1 MCGIAGIYFPDGKS
15 PEAEQLAKRMTSAL
29 THRGPDEC
37 GYHADAKT
45 VLGHRR
51 LSIIDLKSGQQPI
64 YNEDRTISVVFNGEI
79 YNFEEIRDRLLA
91 EGHVFRTNS
100 DTETIVHA
108 YESWGERCVEAFRGM
123 FALALRD
130 LRKDTLFLAR
140 DRFGKKSLFYAS
152 YDGKFV
158 FASEMKA
165 ILADPRF
172 HRSMDDEALAA
183 YFMFSYVPA
192 PLTIFKGI
200 RKLRPGCVMTVEQ
213 GCVRETQYWDLRFK
227 PDRTR
232 KEADVLEELRH
243 RMSEAVRIRL
253 MSEVPVGAFLSG
265 GIDSSAVVAFMSMAS
280 KSPVNTFTIGFS
292 GDTGSFE
299 DERKYARMTA
309 ARYKTNHREY
319 EVRPDVT
326 DVLERVVR
334 SFDEPFADDSTI
346 PSYFVC
352 KMARENVT
360 VALSGLGGDE
370 AFCGYERYLGFQVS
384 RWFSQIPQFVRS
396 GLVGPL
402 VVWLP

>member
-29 THRGPDEC
+29 THRGPDEG

-123 FALALRD
+123 FAFALRD

-140 DRFGKKSLFYAS
+140 DRFGKKPLFYAS

-172 HRSMDDEALAA
+172 HRSIDDEALAA

-213 GCVRETQYWDLRFK
+213 GCVRETQYWDLRFR

-232 KEADVLEELRH
+232 KEADFLGGLRH
-243 RMSEAVRIRL
+243 RRSEA
-253 MSEVPVGAFLSG
+253 A
-265 GIDSSAVVAFMSMAS
+265 
-280 KSPVNTFTIGFS
+280 
-292 GDTGSFE
+292 
-299 DERKYARMTA
+299 
-309 ARYKTNHREY
+309 
-319 EVRPDVT
+319 
-326 DVLERVVR
+326 
-334 SFDEPFADDSTI
+334 
-346 PSYFVC
+346 
-352 KMARENVT
+352 
-360 VALSGLGGDE
+360 
-370 AFCGYERYLGFQVS
+370 
-384 RWFSQIPQFVRS
+384 
-396 GLVGPL
+396 
-402 VVWLP
+402 